1 MKNFKKVLAIILAMA
16 MFFALSMTAFA
27 ATTVSTTE
35 DTSVL
40 TLTSTGNTV
49 TYQAVTVDGDANN
62 ETITVYTYCVKTS
75 SNSANISITY
85 TQDADEVTLNGYEL
99 NSNSFV
105 LNKNTHNTLVLYDE
119 NAEVIRAFEIA
130 VVDSSSVNVSIEINC
145 YNAYEWLQDNP
156 DYDVSA
162 ALSGLTT
169 CLGMNSI
176 GKMNNVVT
184 LTNLP
189 AGSTA
194 MDALYKL
201 MDLKNFTIDGTGEAD
216 GHLQNHG
223 TVYTYIS
230 SIGGLEEMM
239 CDYAS
244 GWCYVKSTN
253 SNPYY
258 TMPMMAASSYA
269 LTEGEHII
277 WVYTTDFFNL
287 GDAITAT
294 VGE

>member
-27 ATTVSTTE
+27 YTHVSTTE
-35 DTSVL
+35 DTTVL
-40 TLTSTGNTV
+40 TLTADDEDDVVS
-49 TYQAVTVDGDANN
+49 YQAVTVDGDAHN

-75 SNSANISITY
+75 NSS
-85 TQDADEVTLNGYEL
+85 ADLSFTNPGNYSVYLNNTLW
-99 NSNSFV
+99 NSNGFT
-105 LNKNTHNTLVLYDE
+105 LAKNTHNTLELKSGTTV
-119 NAEVIRAFEIA
+119 VRSFEIA
-130 VVDSSSVNVSIEINC
+130 VVDADSVSVSIEINC
-145 YNAYEWLQDNP
+145 YNAYEWLIENP
-156 DYDVSA
+156 DDDIQA
-162 ALSGLTT
+162 IFNGLGST
-169 CLGMNSI
+169 LGFNGI

-194 MDALYKL
+194 MDALYAL
-201 MDLKNFTIDGTGEAD
+201 MDSKGFSIAGSGSAA
-216 GHLQNHG
+216 GHLQNHN

-244 GWCYVKSTN
+244 GWCYVTP
-253 SNPYY
+253 SNTSPYY

-294 VGE
+294 VSE